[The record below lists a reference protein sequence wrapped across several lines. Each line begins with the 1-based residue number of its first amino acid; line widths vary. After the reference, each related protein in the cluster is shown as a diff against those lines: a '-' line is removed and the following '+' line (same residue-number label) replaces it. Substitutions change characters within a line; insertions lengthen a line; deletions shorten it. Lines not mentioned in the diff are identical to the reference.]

1 MSNQL
6 ILRYSKDSEYG
17 DHIFICAN
25 DTEAYPEEQK
35 GFKELKRMSA
45 KLDGMFDTFLPVYHS
60 AEHSYC
66 SIRFKKTN
74 SKFHRRSLYAVSF
87 DIKKKTVD
95 NADYCNVYIKK
106 VKLAKRAEKQDE
118 GETLEI

>member
-1 MSNQL
+1 MSNTL
-6 ILRYSKDSEYG
+6 TLRYSKNSEYG
-17 DHIFICAN
+17 DHVFICA
-25 DTEAYPEEQK
+25 DDPEFCPEEQE
-35 GFKELKRMSA
+35 GFKELKRMSS

-60 AEHSYC
+60 AENSYC

-74 SKFHRRSLYAVSF
+74 SKFHRRSLYTVSF

-95 NADYCNVYIKK
+95 GQEYANCFIKK
-106 VKLAKRAEKQDE
+106 VRLAKRAEKQDE